1 MLTAEHEGG
10 QVTGTPTRE
19 KPPNF
24 LEVHADNHPDKRA
37 TVGPERS
44 LTYGRLRE
52 RARALAGSLYALG
65 VRPGDQV
72 ALMTYNDPT
81 HAEVAQ
87 ALYYLEVGLVMVGY
101 RMKPR
106 EIEFIVDNSDSR
118 ILIFWH
124 EFADRILPHRENY
137 GKILPGGFVSF
148 GGPQPPGAQ
157 DYERLFANPPD
168 VDLDAIPP
176 ADEPGSSMIYTS
188 GTTGRPKGAAR
199 RTDFVAKPGVMDFM
213 FSTISTLRMD
223 PNEVHL
229 VCCPLYHS
237 APTLFN
243 TICFL
248 LGGTSVMQPR
258 FDPVQFLELVDRH
271 GVTSTHL
278 VPTMVRRLLDVPREV
293 TERLDLSSLRTVICG
308 AAPLFPEYKL
318 AFLDRYGDCL
328 YEYYGST
335 EAGMNTLITPQE
347 MRRRPS
353 SVGKAFT
360 GNELIL
366 VDEMGNEVPDGKRGI
381 LYIYN
386 GIMMDGYYKNEKA
399 TFEGQRNK
407 YITVG
412 DVAIRDDEGYY
423 YIVDR
428 VKDMIIRGGVNIYPA
443 EIEEVL
449 LAMPGIADAA
459 VVGMP
464 DPEFGEAVAAFVVYK
479 RGLQLT
485 EEEIKAHCQEQM
497 ENHKIPAVFIPAE
510 EIPRTPTGKIL
521 KRELRERLEGR

>member
-1 MLTAEHEGG
+1 
-10 QVTGTPTRE
+10 VTDELPRE

-24 LEVHADNHPDKRA
+24 LEIHAANHPEKTAVIGVD
-37 TVGPERS
+37 RS
-44 LTYGRLRE
+44 LTYADLRE
-52 RARALAGSLYALG
+52 RARALAKSLYALG

-72 ALMTYNDPT
+72 ALMTYNNPV
-81 HAEVAQ
+81 HPQVAN
-87 ALYYLEVGLVMVGY
+87 ALQYLEVGLVMVGY

-106 EIEFIVDNSDSR
+106 EIEYIVDNSDSR
-118 ILIFWH
+118 VLVFWH
-124 EFADRILPHRENY
+124 EFADRILPNRDSY
-137 GKILPGGFVSF
+137 TKILPGGFVSF
-148 GGPQPPGAQ
+148 GGPETEGAR
-157 DYERLFANPPD
+157 DFESLIREAPEM
-168 VDLDAIPP
+168 DLDALPP
-176 ADEPGSSMIYTS
+176 AAEPGSSMIYTS

-213 FSTISTLRMD
+213 FSTISTLKMD

-243 TICFL
+243 TVNFL
-248 LGGTSVMQPR
+248 LGGTSVLQPR
-258 FDPVQFLELVDRH
+258 FDPVEFLEGVDRH

-278 VPTMVRRLLDVPREV
+278 VPTMVRRLLDVPVAV
-293 TERLDLSSLRTVICG
+293 TEKLDLSSLRTVICG
-308 AAPLFPEYKL
+308 AAPLFPEHKL
-318 AFLDRYGDCL
+318 AFLDRYGECL

-347 MRRRPS
+347 MRDRPS
-353 SVGKAFT
+353 SVGKQFT

-366 VDEMGNEVPDGKRGI
+366 FDEMGKEVPDGERGI

-386 GIMMDGYYKNEKA
+386 GIMMDGYYKNEQA
-399 TFEGQRNK
+399 TNEARQTK

-412 DVAIRDDEGYY
+412 DVAIRDEEGYY
-423 YIVDR
+423 FIVDR

-449 LAMPGIADAA
+449 VSMPDIADAA
-459 VVGMP
+459 VVGTS
-464 DPEFGEAVAAFVVYK
+464 DPEFGEAVAAFVVY
-479 RGLQLT
+479 REGAQPT
-485 EEEIKAHCQEQM
+485 EEDVQAYCKGQM
-497 ENHKIPAVFIPAE
+497 ENHKIPAVLIPVE

-521 KRELRERLEGR
+521 KRELRERLKGQSAFARDQRP